1 MMVSKSDFDTENT
14 VRNQRTM
21 RVAMIGLGNLGG
33 RMAVCLRDSGVEMVG
48 LDIRPERAGELSI
61 TPAASVA
68 EACES
73 GTVLLS
79 LPSDESIAAT
89 IRGESGIG
97 ATAAEGTVVVDLSTA
112 SPSASRAHHDFLA
125 ERGIRFLD
133 AGVSG
138 GPAGAEAG
146 SLTLMVG
153 GDAAVLDEV
162 RSTLECIGAKIYH
175 LGEPGNGHATKAIN
189 NYLNG
194 INLAATAEAM
204 VVGVKAG
211 LDPELLLEVINES
224 TGANWATQNRFPRI
238 IEGDYIEG
246 GLSNRLMAKDLDLY
260 LALADEAAAPTILG
274 ASCRT
279 VFGLAMASG
288 YEHRVS
294 NTVVDAIGDIAG
306 GVRIQN
312 ERGRE

>member
-1 MMVSKSDFDTENT
+1 
-14 VRNQRTM
+14 M
-21 RVAMIGLGNLGG
+21 RAAMIGLGNLGG
-33 RMAVCLRDSGVEMVG
+33 RMAVRLRDSGVELVG
-48 LDIRPERAGELSI
+48 LDIRPERADELSI
-61 TPAASVA
+61 PPAASVA

-79 LPSDESIAAT
+79 LPSDAAIGEI
-89 IRGESGIG
+89 IRGEGGIG
-97 ATAAEGTVVVDLSTA
+97 ETAPEGTVVVDLSTA
-112 SPSASRAHHDFLA
+112 SPSASRDHHAFLS

-153 GDAAVLDEV
+153 GEIAVLDDV
-162 RSTLECIGAKIYH
+162 RSILERIGSRIYH

-194 INLAATAEAM
+194 VNLAATAEAM

-211 LDPELLLEVINES
+211 LEPKLLLEVINES
-224 TGANWATQNRFPRI
+224 TGSNWATKNRFPRI
-238 IEGDYIEG
+238 IAGDYIEG

-260 LALADEAAAPTILG
+260 LALADEVGAPAVLG
-274 ASCRT
+274 SSCRT

-306 GVRIQN
+306 GVRLQG
-312 ERGRE
+312 ERGKE